1 MVIAPVDDLGN
12 GFICTNP
19 QVDVVSPDD
28 DASLFVLRSKM
39 TQSVVTPSTWAPL
52 RVKIFR
58 WLWLAS
64 LVSNLG
70 AWMQTVGAQWFLV
83 HAAHAAIL
91 VALVQT
97 ADMLPDVLFAVVGG
111 VLADTLDRRRLL
123 IAVQVGLAIAGA
135 ALAALTF
142 AHQLSPALL
151 LIFTFVIGSG
161 SVFITPAYQSLVPE
175 LVPREDVPSA
185 VQLNSLNFNIARAVG
200 PALAGILI
208 ERFGVG
214 ADFAL
219 NAGTFLVYAIVV
231 VLWRPTRDMTPQ
243 FPERFFSALRAGGR
257 YVRYSPVV
265 RRILLRATLFLFPS
279 SALWGLL
286 PLVATRRLALGA
298 GGYGLLLGA
307 LGVGAIAGALVLSR
321 TRARL
326 STNGFVAVA
335 GGVFAVALLVLAL
348 VHSTVVVVVI
358 LIPTGMTWVW
368 MLATLNTTLQ
378 LFLPT
383 WVRARGLS
391 IYQMVLFGA
400 QGLGALVWGVVA
412 DLFGLPVAFVAAAA
426 MLAAGTASIRVWPLF
441 ETSKMD
447 RSTVVRPDPDFIVE
461 MESGGGPVLVR
472 TTYLISPEN
481 ETEFRNAMLRVRESR
496 LRTGATE
503 WGLFR
508 NGEQPGVFEEV
519 FFVAS
524 WEEHLRQHRERLTPA
539 DRDFEDVAKTF
550 SLETPQTWHL
560 LPTDFDDH

>member
-1 MVIAPVDDLGN
+1 
-12 GFICTNP
+12 
-19 QVDVVSPDD
+19 
-28 DASLFVLRSKM
+28 
-39 TQSVVTPSTWAPL
+39 
-52 RVKIFR
+52 
-58 WLWLAS
+58 
-64 LVSNLG
+64 
-70 AWMQTVGAQWFLV
+70 
-83 HAAHAAIL
+83 
-91 VALVQT
+91 
-97 ADMLPDVLFAVVGG
+97 
-111 VLADTLDRRRLL
+111 
-123 IAVQVGLAIAGA
+123 
-135 ALAALTF
+135 
-142 AHQLSPALL
+142 
-151 LIFTFVIGSG
+151 
-161 SVFITPAYQSLVPE
+161 
-175 LVPREDVPSA
+175 
-185 VQLNSLNFNIARAVG
+185 
-200 PALAGILI
+200 
-208 ERFGVG
+208 
-214 ADFAL
+214 
-219 NAGTFLVYAIVV
+219 
-231 VLWRPTRDMTPQ
+231 MTPQ